1 LSTSNEPRRSASFPV
16 HRPPSNSWTERL
28 PTPARRRAQLGRW
41 LALGDAVVIATSSGI
56 AYLLREQVGRLDLVR
71 PFAHELPTAL
81 AVIPLWVVLFYFA
94 GAYRPEYLNA
104 GGDAF
109 RRFSA
114 GVATGVLAL
123 GFVSFLFNLQL
134 ARLFVAFL
142 AVLVFLGGGALRL
155 GVRRYLRVRHR
166 RGEMI
171 QRTLLVGSDGDAVQL
186 AAALRSAPGS
196 SYEVV
201 GFLDER
207 REVGEEVDGCPV
219 LGRPREVLE
228 YCQAH
233 RVGFVIV
240 SPAGVSPGTLQDLTI
255 ALEGSEVDL
264 AVAPSL
270 FEVVTRRMTIETVG
284 NVPLLHVDQVRL
296 RRGKAALKRALD
308 LVVAAGLG
316 IVTAPLW
323 LVAALAVRMSSPGP
337 VLFRQRRVG
346 RDGREFT
353 MLKFRTMVQDAEE
366 RLAEVAHLNEA
377 VGHFFKI
384 SDDPRVTR
392 VGRHLRRWSIDELPQ
407 LWNVLRGDMSMV
419 GPRPPLPDEVA
430 RYAAW
435 HLRRLRVR
443 PGGTGIWQ
451 TSGRSEV
458 PFDEAV
464 RMDLFYIENWSL
476 GTDLYL
482 LGRTVA
488 AVLTR
493 RGAR

>member
-1 LSTSNEPRRSASFPV
+1 
-16 HRPPSNSWTERL
+16 
-28 PTPARRRAQLGRW
+28 
-41 LALGDAVVIATSSGI
+41 VIAGSSAL
-56 AYLLREQVGRLDLVR
+56 AYLLREQVGRLDFLR
-71 PFAHELPTAL
+71 PFAHELPTTL
-81 AVIPLWVVLFYFA
+81 AVIPLWLALFYFA

-109 RRFSA
+109 RRFVG

-123 GFVSFLFNLQL
+123 GFVSFVLNLQL

-142 AVLVFLGGGALRL
+142 AVFVFLGGGALRL
-155 GVRRYLRVRHR
+155 GMRHYLRARHL

-171 QRTLLVGSDGDAVQL
+171 QRTLIVGSDRDAVQL
-186 AAALRSAPGS
+186 AVALGSAPDS
-196 SYEVV
+196 SYDVI
-201 GFLDER
+201 GYLDER
-207 REVGEEVDGCPV
+207 RVVGEEVEGHPV
-219 LGRPREVLE
+219 LGRPTDVLE
-228 YCQAH
+228 FCEAH

-240 SPAGVSPGTLQDLTI
+240 SPAGVSPGILKDLTI

-270 FEVVTRRMTIETVG
+270 FEVVTRRMMIETVG

-296 RRGKAALKRALD
+296 RRGKAALKRTLD
-308 LVVAAGLG
+308 LLVAGVLGVVTLP
-316 IVTAPLW
+316 VW
-323 LVAALAVRMSSPGP
+323 LVAAIAVRATSPGP

-346 RDGREFT
+346 RDGRELT
-353 MLKFRTMVQDAEE
+353 MLKFRTMVADAED
-366 RLAEVAHLNEA
+366 RLTEVAHLNEA
-377 VGHFFKI
+377 DGHFFKI
-384 SDDPRVTR
+384 TDDPRITT

-419 GPRPPLPDEVA
+419 GPRPPLPYEVA
-430 RYAAW
+430 RYDAW
-435 HLRRLRVR
+435 QLRRLRVR
-443 PGGTGIWQ
+443 PGVTGLWQ
-451 TSGRSEV
+451 TSGRSDV
-458 PFDEAV
+458 AFDEAV

-488 AVLTR
+488 AVLGR